1 MTRDLVRRELV
12 AEQGLLRPLPL
23 EDDPTTAKSMKSSA
37 GRIGRSNDKTARS
50 RTVSQPPTQG
60 RWCVWQAVFTP
71 PTPRRYD
78 DGRVLAGPFSH
89 HRPRVGGSVTVQLE
103 PGLPGDMAW
112 RNVTELRAAR
122 TWGASRDHGWHEGEW
137 MTISYCRRSGIH
149 FGAAAATS
157 SLRFP
162 ESAQLHEAIDRTTN
176 WLLERQQPD
185 GHWCGELEGDTILES
200 EFILLLAW
208 LGEEGSPVARKSAEY
223 ILGKQLVD
231 GGWALYPGGGLEIS
245 ASVKAYFALKLTG
258 HDPASEPLQRA
269 RAAIRA
275 AGGADS
281 VNSFTRFYL
290 ALLGQ
295 IPYETCPAVPPEMV
309 LLPDWSPINIYRISA
324 WSRTIVVPLS
334 IMWAFRPDRALA
346 PERGIHELFLRQPEH
361 WPALRCPG
369 LESSAGWFT
378 WERFFRT
385 VDCCLK
391 AAERFRLR
399 PLRQRAL
406 RAAEAWMLQRFEHS
420 DGLGAIFPPIIWSLI
435 ALKCLGYGDESAKYR
450 SVGDSSTL

>member
-1 MTRDLVRRELV
+1 MDDDQLLQTLGHSSWCGCRDL
-12 AEQGLLRPLPL
+12 
-23 EDDPTTAKSMKSSA
+23 
-37 GRIGRSNDKTARS
+37 I
-50 RTVSQPPTQG
+50 
-60 RWCVWQAVFTP
+60 
-71 PTPRRYD
+71 
-78 DGRVLAGPFSH
+78 
-89 HRPRVGGSVTVQLE
+89 
-103 PGLPGDMAW
+103 
-112 RNVTELRAAR
+112 
-122 TWGASRDHGWHEGEW
+122 
-137 MTISYCRRSGIH
+137 
-149 FGAAAATS
+149 S
-157 SLRFP
+157 SLPRSP
-162 ESAQLHEAIDRTTN
+162 QLHEAIDRTTN

-223 ILGKQLVD
+223 ILGKQLPD

-275 AGGADS
+275 AGGADA

-346 PERGIHELFLRQPEH
+346 PELGIHELFLRQPEH

-369 LESSAGWFT
+369 LTSGAGWFT

-385 VDCCLK
+385 VDRCLK
-391 AAERFRLR
+391 AAERLRLR

-406 RAAEAWMLQRFEHS
+406 RSGRGLDAPAVRAQRRSGRDFPAHHLEP
-420 DGLGAIFPPIIWSLI
+420 DRTEVLGIRRRERGST
-435 ALKCLGYGDESAKYR
+435 GVSATAR
-450 SVGDSSTL
+450 RADD